1 VQVGA
6 FRDQKRAAEVAQRLR
21 AAGFT
26 VEESVLQRGAS
37 GAGATTLPPPVAEE
51 RFDVFVSGATVADV
65 TAKLEGKTVS
75 ASAVAGGVVVTPSL
89 PRSEA
94 EALSREL
101 EKSGWR
107 ISVRRAS
114 DWTETR
120 KPEAGPA
127 REETL
132 HRVRVGSFPDRAAAE
147 AARRALKAQGYASF
161 VAREP

>member
-1 VQVGA
+1 
-6 FRDQKRAAEVAQRLR
+6 LR
-21 AAGFT
+21 SAGFT
-26 VEESVLQRGAS
+26 VEESVLRRGVS
-37 GAGATTLPPPVAEE
+37 GTGAPSVPSPVAEA

-65 TAKLEGKTVS
+65 KAKLEGKTVS

-89 PRSEA
+89 PRAEA

-101 EKSGWR
+101 GTTSGWR

-114 DWTETR
+114 DWTAAAP
-120 KPEAGPA
+120 KSEAGPA

-147 AARRALKAQGYASF
+147 AARRALKAQGYTSF